1 MDGFSKRTQEKR
13 KKIEKTTIS
22 LLHLDLNDIKIADI
36 AQKAQ
41 VSQVTIYNYYGSKE
55 KLLQVAIKRFIERET
70 ERFKQ
75 ILEMDVTFEEKIK
88 QLIFIKKQ
96 AASQF
101 NLSLYTQLFAQD
113 PEFQEYIAK
122 LSSEQS
128 IPLFLKLLQSGRE
141 TGHIRE
147 SLKDETLLFYLNF
160 LGQAFLHIDGK
171 SVLPVGYEH
180 LAEEM
185 MDLFLYGILNQ
196 KEH

>member
-1 MDGFSKRTQEKR
+1 MDGFLKRTQEKR
-13 KKIEKTTIS
+13 RKIEETTIS
-22 LLHLDLNDIKIADI
+22 LLHLELNDIKIADI
-36 AQKAQ
+36 AKKAQ

-55 KLLQVAIKRFIERET
+55 RLLQVAIIRFIERET

-75 ILEMDVTFEEKIK
+75 ILDMNITFEEKIK
-88 QLIFIKKQ
+88 QLISIKKQ

-113 PEFQEYIAK
+113 HEFQEYIAR

-128 IPLFLKLLQSGRE
+128 IPLFLKLLKNGRE

-147 SLKDETLLFYLNF
+147 SVKDETLLFYLNF
-160 LGQAFLHIDGK
+160 LGQAFLHLDGN
-171 SVLPVGYEH
+171 VVFPPEYEH

-185 MDLFLYGILNQ
+185 LDLFLYGILN
-196 KEH
+196 KTEH